1 MAEVGLGVP
10 LYHISSCWVKYFRE
24 MPRGSRKRKSK
35 RERERVGDLAGV
47 WSTASMRKGA
57 WS

>member
-24 MPRGSRKRKSK
+24 MPRGSRKRK

>member
-1 MAEVGLGVP
+1 MAKVGLGVP

-24 MPRGSRKRKSK
+24 MPRGSRKRK
-35 RERERVGDLAGV
+35 RERVGDLAGV